1 MPSSWNWTPR
11 TPSVSE
17 AEAVTVTVALTEA
30 LAAGAV
36 MATVGGVLSTV
47 TATAAEV
54 VVLPAASR
62 ATASDNVGVAGVKF
76 LADGAQIGAEVTA
89 APYSV
94 AWNTAGVGD
103 GSHM

>member
-1 MPSSWNWTPR
+1 M
-11 TPSVSE
+11 SE

-62 ATASDNVGVAGVKF
+62 ATAVRVCEPSATLVVSQAT
-76 LADGAQIGAEVTA
+76 E
-89 APYSV
+89 
-94 AWNTAGVGD
+94 
-103 GSHM
+103 